1 MGKFIFYLDR
11 RGKKNKPDDYKYPLV
26 IRANI
31 KNDTRYLQIPN
42 DLNSNGII
50 RLTNSQFNRVFTK
63 NTLDEKSIEFR
74 EKCRTHIVRCEKI
87 LSTLGGD
94 YTIGKFVESY
104 NSEGDIT
111 TDRSFN
117 SLVLTEI
124 YNHYIKSDPECSVKH
139 KSHLRTSVNVFNT
152 FYPGITLL
160 DITPLFLERLKS
172 SKEGNVSPATIQSY
186 NRDIRK
192 LINYA
197 GNVLKLLP
205 KGYKY
210 PYGKG
215 GFTIGSYFPSK
226 IVMSKQEIKNVVDCK
241 NFDSP
246 EQEYAR
252 DIWLFLYRC
261 NGINFIDLLNLKWD
275 NIKGEFI
282 VFYRWKTRR
291 TRKNNIKPIQCDIT
305 KGIKYLLDKI
315 GDKSSPYILGK
326 LKEGSSEITI
336 TNKCKKLKKFYNNH
350 LIDLSKKLNLSVP
363 LLTQTARD
371 CYATTLFRNRVSKE
385 EIGEML
391 GHSNSIVTEH
401 YLAGLDIEKVKRINR
416 HIL

>member
-11 RGKKNKPDDYKYPLV
+11 RGKKNKPEDYKYPLT

-31 KNDTRYLQIPN
+31 KGDTIYLQIQS
-42 DLNSNGII
+42 DSKSSGSVK
-50 RLTNSQFNRVFTK
+50 LTKNQFERVFIK
-63 NTLDEKSIEFR
+63 NSLDANSIDFR
-74 EKCRTHIVRCEKI
+74 EKCRTYIFRCEKI
-87 LSTLGGD
+87 LSILGED
-94 YTIGKFVESY
+94 YTRGKFVALF
-104 NSEGDIT
+104 NKEGDIT
-111 TDRSFN
+111 GNISFN

-124 YNHYIKSDPECSVKH
+124 YDHYIKNATECSVKY
-139 KSHLRTSVNVFNT
+139 KTHLRTSVNVFNS

-160 DITPLFLERLKS
+160 EITPSFLHRLKS
-172 SKEGNVSPATIQSY
+172 SKESEVSPATIQSY

-205 KGYKY
+205 KDYEY

-226 IVMSKQEIKNVVDCK
+226 IVMSNQEIKKVVDCK
-241 NFDSP
+241 IFDSP
-246 EQEYAR
+246 QQEFAR

-275 NIKGEFI
+275 NVKGEFI

-291 TRKNNIKPIQCDIT
+291 TRKNNIKPIQCHIT
-305 KGIKYLLDKI
+305 KGIKYLLEKI
-315 GDKSSPYILGK
+315 GDKNSSYILGK
-326 LKEGSSEITI
+326 LKEGSNEITI
-336 TNKCKKLKKFYNNH
+336 TNKCKKLKKIYNNH

-371 CYATTLFRNRVSKE
+371 CYATTLYRKRVSKE

-391 GHSNSIVTEH
+391 GHSNSLVTEH